1 MKRPS
6 FFSDFAQVASGA
18 ASAFGGIKGD
28 VDVMVQSQL
37 EKLLAKKGLVS
48 REDFDAAQMRIT
60 ALVERIAVLESEM
73 AALSA
78 KKTKQTKA
86 KTAKKS

>member
-1 MKRPS
+1 MLDVVAGRLLGH
-6 FFSDFAQVASGA
+6 FAEKADVLLRV
-18 ASAFGGIKGD
+18 KGD